1 MTASHQFQQILL
13 FLGAF
18 VNSIHQQG
26 DTRTTGF
33 VENRAQHWVTDSKS
47 RRSRRCISSACP
59 YSPLI
64 PQHSRQ
70 VVHARQCGRM
80 LFAQHHF
87 TQLQPFVDA
96 SLQPPRTCSDESAV
110 MPGGLRSLVC
120 PNALCP
126 VPLSLS
132 SRVCRWIF
140 PASSYQKWV
149 TPSQLSPV

>member
-47 RRSRRCISSACP
+47 RRSRRCISSDCP

-70 VVHARQCGRM
+70 VVHYSSVWKDAICPAP
-80 LFAQHHF
+80 FHSAA
-87 TQLQPFVDA
+87 TFVDA

-140 PASSYQKWV
+140 PASSYQKRV